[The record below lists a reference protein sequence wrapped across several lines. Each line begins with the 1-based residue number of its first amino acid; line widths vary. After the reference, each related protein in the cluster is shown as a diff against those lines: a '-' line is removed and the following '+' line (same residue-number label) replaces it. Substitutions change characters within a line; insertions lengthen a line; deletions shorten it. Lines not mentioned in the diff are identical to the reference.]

1 MNLSQVKIPLIGDYF
16 AVPFFIW
23 LVIYFYRKS
32 QTQVLTHEEKVLF
45 LFCCGGLLA
54 DLSFILF
61 DLY

>member
-1 MNLSQVKIPLIGDYF
+1 MKFSQVKIPQIGDYF

-23 LVIYFYRKS
+23 LVVYFYRKS
-32 QTQVLTHEEKVLF
+32 QTQVLTNEENVLF

>member
-1 MNLSQVKIPLIGDYF
+1 MKLSQVKIPQIGDYI
-16 AVPFFIW
+16 AIPFFLW

-32 QTQVLTHEEKVLF
+32 EKQELTVEEKVLF